1 MPVTPLHVAFAWP
14 FKMKFKALNFAA
26 LTMGA
31 MVPDLEALVYQLL
44 GLYPDRLVLHSLVG
58 ALSVDIVLTVVLVKL
73 LAHAKLEKIGIS
85 GFASAKLDKYFIISA
100 AIGSLSHVL
109 VDSLHHEDN
118 PLLWLI
124 GPTYF
129 TGPLVVAF
137 GAPLA
142 HSIIAAAAIAII
154 AFMFKKLLNDS
165 GYGFLLVFRNPI
177 KAMSVVTS
185 VLLV

>member
-1 MPVTPLHVAFAWP
+1 
-14 FKMKFKALNFAA
+14 
-26 LTMGA
+26 MGA
-31 MVPDLEALVYQLL
+31 MVPDLKVLVYQLL
-44 GLYPDRLVLHSLVG
+44 GFCILTGWCCIFPHRRAERRHYPHSRPC
-58 ALSVDIVLTVVLVKL
+58 
-73 LAHAKLEKIGIS
+73 KIARTCQAGENRYKWI
-85 GFASAKLDKYFIISA
+85 FASAKLDKYFIISA

-165 GYGFLLVFRNPI
+165 GYGFSLVFRNPI

>member
-1 MPVTPLHVAFAWP
+1 
-14 FKMKFKALNFAA
+14 
-26 LTMGA
+26 MGA
-31 MVPDLEALVYQLL
+31 MVPDLEVLVYQLL
-44 GLYPDRLVLHSLVG
+44 GLYPDRLVLHSLIG
-58 ALSVDIVLTVVLVKL
+58 ALSVDIILTVVLVKL
-73 LAHAKLEKIGIS
+73 LAHAKPEKIGIS
-85 GFASAKLDKYFIISA
+85 GFLPAQSWINIFYYFCSDWQLVA
-100 AIGSLSHVL
+100 RAC

-165 GYGFLLVFRNPI
+165 GYGFSLVFRNPI

>member
-1 MPVTPLHVAFAWP
+1 
-14 FKMKFKALNFAA
+14 
-26 LTMGA
+26 
-31 MVPDLEALVYQLL
+31 
-44 GLYPDRLVLHSLVG
+44 LYPDRLVLHSLIG
-58 ALSVDIVLTVVLVKL
+58 ALSVDIILTVVLVKL

-142 HSIIAAAAIAII
+142 HRIILP
-154 AFMFKKLLNDS
+154 LLQLQS
-165 GYGFLLVFRNPI
+165 LLLCLKN
-177 KAMSVVTS
+177 S
-185 VLLV
+185 

>member
-1 MPVTPLHVAFAWP
+1 
-14 FKMKFKALNFAA
+14 
-26 LTMGA
+26 
-31 MVPDLEALVYQLL
+31 
-44 GLYPDRLVLHSLVG
+44 
-58 ALSVDIVLTVVLVKL
+58 
-73 LAHAKLEKIGIS
+73 
-85 GFASAKLDKYFIISA
+85 
-100 AIGSLSHVL
+100 VL
-109 VDSLHHEDN
+109 VDSLHHGDN

-165 GYGFLLVFRNPI
+165 GYGFSLVLRNPI

>member
-1 MPVTPLHVAFAWP
+1 M
-14 FKMKFKALNFAA
+14 
-26 LTMGA
+26 
-31 MVPDLEALVYQLL
+31 
-44 GLYPDRLVLHSLVG
+44 
-58 ALSVDIVLTVVLVKL
+58 
-73 LAHAKLEKIGIS
+73 
-85 GFASAKLDKYFIISA
+85 
-100 AIGSLSHVL
+100 SHVL

-137 GAPLA
+137 VAPLA

-165 GYGFLLVFRNPI
+165 GYGFSLVFRNPI

>member
-1 MPVTPLHVAFAWP
+1 
-14 FKMKFKALNFAA
+14 
-26 LTMGA
+26 MGA
-31 MVPDLEALVYQLL
+31 MVPDLEVLVYQLL
-44 GLYPDRLVLHSLVG
+44 GLYPDRLVLHSLIG

-85 GFASAKLDKYFIISA
+85 GFASAKLDNYFIISA
-100 AIGSLSHVL
+100 TIGSLSHVL
-109 VDSLHHEDN
+109 VVDSLHHEDN

-142 HSIIAAAAIAII
+142 HSIIAAAAIVII

-165 GYGFLLVFRNPI
+165 GYGFSLVFRNPI